1 MWKKRL
7 IYVLIF
13 FFIGFVGIFSI
24 FKINQFKE
32 KSSFTQDKWTRH
44 PAERYLIVENM
55 LKKYDFEKMTR
66 DQVINLLG
74 KSDKKFEGGMMIP
87 RLNKSPFNSSDF
99 NNIFYFTKIGLMP
112 EDVSGIYIMF
122 DEKGKVIDYSI
133 VRFTT

>member
-1 MWKKRL
+1 M
-7 IYVLIF
+7 
-13 FFIGFVGIFSI
+13 GIFSI